1 MNDRCFTAVLV
12 ATGPLHLGSGE
23 GGFATDLPLLR
34 DARGWPYIPGT
45 HIAGRLREI
54 ATRLAPALGWE
65 TCVVL
70 EPGRVAAGGACRC
83 EVCRVFGDR
92 QPAEVGSGDD
102 ARASAVWCFD
112 ARPEKPDAV
121 RAVVRDGVGI
131 DRRTGAS
138 AAEAGA
144 LYDAEWFPA
153 GTTFRLRVEIE
164 HGADDLAERVLAVA
178 LSEWKAGRG
187 RIGGGAAR
195 GGGAFELRGEAF
207 RRADLASP
215 DGLMAFL
222 GTKTDPARA
231 DEVEGWLAGRVA
243 EVRDATPAEPHAAD
257 RWPVGAV
264 GSFASLSFELAF
276 DGPLLVND
284 PAVALANAVSFAPVF
299 AGNDWERPMLPGS
312 SVRGVLRAQAERIA
326 RTVSA
331 RTAGGLA
338 AFAAAC
344 AACDPF
350 RTRAGDEHE
359 VLRAC
364 SAVAEAKERKAGD
377 DLDVDLYF
385 DQEAKERCLAC
396 ALFGSTRQGSRLW
409 IADALHAGSPSFR
422 LRDFVAIDRFT
433 GGALDGAKFDALPL
447 YSPVFRVE
455 LLLWEPAEW
464 ELGALALALRDLH
477 DGLATLGA
485 HGSRGFGRAKVRE
498 VALSIGR
505 VGSRGPAF
513 PAEGAPERGPRTS
526 GVFAVDEWTG
536 RDAVALAEL
545 AHRREWTKDFLAAC
559 GRARRDPSADPPLRD
574 AYFGVTTEDG
584 VRMED
589 LYPLTVN
596 LDELEAAHAGS

>member
-1 MNDRCFTAVLV
+1 MNDRCFTALLA

-23 GGFATDLPLLR
+23 IGIATDLPLLR
-34 DARGWPYIPGT
+34 DACGQPYIPGT

-65 TCVVL
+65 SCVAL
-70 EPGRVAAGGACRC
+70 DPARRAADKICGCK
-83 EVCRVFGDR
+83 VCQVFGDR
-92 QPAEVGSGDD
+92 RPSEGKTEND
-102 ARASAVWCFD
+102 ARASTVWCFD
-112 ARPEKPDAV
+112 ARPDPPGGV
-121 RAVVRDGVGI
+121 RTVVRDGVGI

-144 LYDAEWFPA
+144 LYDAEWIPA

-164 HGADDLAERVLAVA
+164 HGADELAERVLSVA

-195 GGGAFELRGEAF
+195 GGGAFELQGEQF
-207 RRADLASP
+207 HQADLSSG

-222 GTKTDPARA
+222 MGEQGSARG
-231 DEVEGWLAGRVA
+231 DVVEKWLDRRVA
-243 EVRDATPAEPHAAD
+243 EVRKAAPTEPVPAAE
-257 RWPVGAV
+257 WPVGAV
-264 GSFASLSFELAF
+264 CSFASLSFDLAF

-299 AGNDWERPMLPGS
+299 AGSDWERPVLPGS

-338 AFAAAC
+338 EFAAAC

-350 RTRAGDEHE
+350 RTREGDEGDA
-359 VLRAC
+359 LRAC
-364 SAVAEAKERKAGD
+364 SAIAEARERTTRKEIPFAD
-377 DLDVDLYF
+377 
-385 DQEAKERCLAC
+385 EARERCLAC
-396 ALFGSTRQGSRLW
+396 ELFGSTRQGSRLW
-409 IADALHAGSPSFR
+409 IADASHAGSPSFR

-464 ELGALALALRDLH
+464 ELGALALALRDVH

-485 HGSRGFGRAKVRE
+485 HGSRGFGRAEVRR
-498 VALSIGR
+498 VTLDVGRIGD
-505 VGSRGPAF
+505 RGPGL
-513 PAEGAPERGPRTS
+513 PADDEPKREPRKS
-526 GVFAVDEWTG
+526 GVFAVGEWVGT
-536 RDAVALAEL
+536 DAVALAEL
-545 AHRREWTKDFLAAC
+545 AQRKGWAETFVERCSHPRREV
-559 GRARRDPSADPPLRD
+559 SADPQARD

-596 LDELEAAHAGS
+596 LDELEAAYAGS